1 MKVWK
6 RNAVIVAVVLF
17 VGAAVY
23 LNWTYQESEDAG
35 KTLGQAE
42 LVNGQTDDPLLA
54 ASPSPDP
61 AASPAPA
68 ENAASDYFA
77 SARLNRQQARDSALS
92 ILQDAAAD
100 ETADETVKA
109 ETAMAIQT
117 LADYTVAEAQIE
129 NLVTAKGYADCI
141 AFISDNSV
149 SVVVSSGGAELTD
162 ADVARIT
169 EIVTGETGCTADQV
183 KIIQTENESAAS

>member
-23 LNWTYQESEDAG
+23 LNWTYQDSADAG

-42 LVNGQTDDPLLA
+42 LVNGQTADPLLA
-54 ASPSPDP
+54 ATATPAPS
-61 AASPAPA
+61 ASPAPA
-68 ENAASDYFA
+68 EDAASDYFA

-92 ILQDAAAD
+92 ILQSAAAD
-100 ETADETVKA
+100 ETADETMKA
-109 ETAMAIQT
+109 ETAMAIQD
-117 LADYTVAEAQIE
+117 LADYTVSEAQIE
-129 NLVTAKGYADCI
+129 NLVTAKGYADCV
-141 AFISDNSV
+141 AFIGDESV

-169 EIVTGETGCTADQV
+169 EIVTGETGCAASQV
-183 KIIQTENESAAS
+183 KIIQAEG

>member
-23 LNWTYQESEDAG
+23 LNWSYQESEDAG

-42 LVNGQTDDPLLA
+42 LVNGQTGDPLLA
-54 ASPSPDP
+54 ST
-61 AASPAPA
+61 ASPAPSATPASA
-68 ENAASDYFA
+68 EDASSGYFA

-92 ILQDAAAD
+92 ILRDAAAD
-100 ETADETVKA
+100 ETADETIKA

-117 LADYTVAEAQIE
+117 LADYTVSEAQIE
-129 NLVTAKGYADCI
+129 NLVIAKGYADCI
-141 AFISDNSV
+141 AFISDDSV

-169 EIVTGETGCTADQV
+169 EIVTGETGCAADQV
-183 KIIQTENESAAS
+183 KIIQAEN